1 MFSKQNITYFLMALI
16 IIWAFGYMAYGN
28 DTPTRE
34 EMKQNKIE
42 QLKETNARIEMNNKI
57 AESVCEEES
66 LDKWGAIEI
75 AKYKLSCLEKDIDA
89 LIDIDSEIEK
99 EFGTGSVVVWTST
112 ASTVAVHSWIKTDR
126 TEELERLNKEVCK
139 KNINSPICDRE
150 TFYRLYK
157 ITEERLPWKNF
168 FPILLGITNAESS
181 LGTAYAKNN
190 KGWYCTGYNN
200 LGWIKYR
207 KTDDGKSVR
216 DQKIPDANGCYLY
229 RFDSIDDYWISKV
242 NTIRYGY
249 KGCVNS
255 TTPIKCMS
263 YAYVGDRNVSEASWV
278 RNVSIFLP

>member
-1 MFSKQNITYFLMALI
+1 MFTKQNLTYFVMALI
-16 IIWAFGYMAYGN
+16 IIWAFAYMAYG
-28 DTPTRE
+28 
-34 EMKQNKIE
+34 
-42 QLKETNARIEMNNKI
+42 
-57 AESVCEEES
+57 EES
-66 LDKWGAIEI
+66 LPTPKDIALQQRTRLLAEQEQINKDNIKIRSYCNEYASGATADEMNKSSYDCYRFQKIPDIDIPAIETNSWTVTPAI
-75 AKYKLSCLEKDIDA
+75 SGVSPSKELDELFKSVCDAKPS
-89 LIDIDSEIEK
+89 
-99 EFGTGSVVVWTST
+99 
-112 ASTVAVHSWIKTDR
+112 
-126 TEELERLNKEVCK
+126 
-139 KNINSPICDRE
+139 SPICDRA
-150 TFYRLYK
+150 TFDRLYK

-190 KGWYCTGYNN
+190 KGWFCTWYNN
-200 LGWIKYR
+200 LGWIKWK

-216 DQKIPDANGCYLY
+216 DQKIPDTNGCYLY
-229 RFDSIDDYWISKV
+229 KFDSIDDYWISKV

>member
-1 MFSKQNITYFLMALI
+1 MNKTTITYFLMALI
-16 IIWAFGYMAYGN
+16 IIWAFGYMAYG
-28 DTPTRE
+28 
-34 EMKQNKIE
+34 
-42 QLKETNARIEMNNKI
+42 
-57 AESVCEEES
+57 EES
-66 LDKWGAIEI
+66 LP
-75 AKYKLSCLEKDIDA
+75 SPKDIA
-89 LIDIDSEIEK
+89 LQQRARLLAEQEQINKDNLKILSYCNEYASGAKADEKQKAQYDCYRTQRIPDIDIPSIE
-99 EFGTGSVVVWTST
+99 TNSWTVST
-112 ASTVAVHSWIKTDR
+112 AKSVLPSWIKSDR
-126 TEELERLNKEVCK
+126 TEELERLNKEVCE
-139 KNINSPICDRE
+139 KNINSPICERE

-200 LGWIKYR
+200 FWGIKWK

-216 DQKIPDANGCYLY
+216 DQKIPDSNGCYLY
-229 RFDSIDDYWISKV
+229 KFESIDEYWKSKV

-263 YAYVGDRNVSEASWV
+263 YAYVGDKNVSEASWV

>member
-16 IIWAFGYMAYGN
+16 IIWAFGYMAYG
-28 DTPTRE
+28 
-34 EMKQNKIE
+34 
-42 QLKETNARIEMNNKI
+42 
-57 AESVCEEES
+57 EES
-66 LDKWGAIEI
+66 LPSPKDIALQQRARLLEEQSQIDRDNLKILSYCNEYASWAKADEKQKAQYDCYRTQRIPDIDIPAIESNSWTVTPAI
-75 AKYKLSCLEKDIDA
+75 SGVPP
-89 LIDIDSEIEK
+89 SK
-99 EFGTGSVVVWTST
+99 EL
-112 ASTVAVHSWIKTDR
+112 D
-126 TEELERLNKEVCK
+126 ELFKKVCK
-139 KNINSPICDRE
+139 SKPPSPICDRA
-150 TFYRLYK
+150 TFDRLYK

-207 KTDDGKSVR
+207 KTDDWKSVR
-216 DQKIPDANGCYLY
+216 DQKIPDTNGCYLY
-229 RFDSIDDYWISKV
+229 KFDSIDDYWISKV

-263 YAYVGDRNVSEASWV
+263 YAYVGDRNVAETSWIN
-278 RNVSIFLP
+278 NVSIFLQ

>member
-1 MFSKQNITYFLMALI
+1 MALI
-16 IIWAFGYMAYGN
+16 IIWAFGYMAYG
-28 DTPTRE
+28 E
-34 EMKQNKIE
+34 ETLPSPKDIALQQRARLLEEQSQIDRDNLKILSYCNEYASWAKADEKQKA
-42 QLKETNARIEMNNKI
+42 QYDCYRTQRIPDI
-57 AESVCEEES
+57 
-66 LDKWGAIEI
+66 DIPAIE
-75 AKYKLSCLEKDIDA
+75 SN
-89 LIDIDSEIEK
+89 S
-99 EFGTGSVVVWTST
+99 WTVST
-112 ASTVAVHSWIKTDR
+112 AKSVLPSWIKSDR

-139 KNINSPICDRE
+139 KNINSPICERE

-157 ITEERLPWKNF
+157 ITEDRLPWKNF

-207 KTDDGKSVR
+207 KTDDWKSVR
-216 DQKIPDANGCYLY
+216 DQKIPDTNGCYLY
-229 RFDSIDDYWISKV
+229 KFDSIDDYWISKV

-263 YAYVGDRNVSEASWV
+263 YAYVGDRNVAETSWIN
-278 RNVSIFLP
+278 NVSIFLQ

>member
-1 MFSKQNITYFLMALI
+1 MALI
-16 IIWAFGYMAYGN
+16 IIWAFGYMAYGEE
-28 DTPTRE
+28 TPTRE

-57 AESVCEEES
+57 AESVCEKES

-75 AKYKLSCLEKDIDA
+75 ARYKLSCLEKDIDA

-99 EFGTGSVVVWTST
+99 EFGTGSVVVWTSGT
-112 ASTVAVHSWIKTDR
+112 GKTVLPPK
-126 TEELERLNKEVCK
+126 ELDELFNKVCK
-139 KNINSPICDRE
+139 NKPSSPICNRA
-150 TFYRLYK
+150 TFDRLYK

-181 LGTAYAKNN
+181 LGTAYAKDN
-190 KGWYCTGYNN
+190 KGWFCTGYNN

-216 DQKIPDANGCYLY
+216 DQKVPDTNGCYLY
-229 RFDSIDDYWISKV
+229 KFESIDDYWISKV

-263 YAYVGDRNVSEASWV
+263 YAYVGDRNVAEPSWIN
-278 RNVSIFLP
+278 NVSIFLP

>member
-1 MFSKQNITYFLMALI
+1 MLQPKQIAILIALTALMLL
-16 IIWAFGYMAYGN
+16 FGYTVFW
-28 DTPTRE
+28 DSTPTRE

-42 QLKETNARIEMNNKI
+42 QLKETNARIEMNNNI

-66 LDKWGAIEI
+66 QEKVGAIEI
-75 AKYKLSCLEKDIDA
+75 ARYKLSCLEKDMKP
-89 LIDIDSEIEK
+89 LIDIDSEIAK

-112 ASTVAVHSWIKTDR
+112 ASTVAVHSWIKTER

-139 KNINSPICDRE
+139 KNINSPICERE

-190 KGWYCTGYNN
+190 KGWFCTGYNN

-216 DQKIPDANGCYLY
+216 DQKIPDSNGCYLY
-229 RFDSIDDYWISKV
+229 KFDSIDDYWISKV

-263 YAYVGDRNVSEASWV
+263 YAYVGDRNVAETSWIN
-278 RNVSIFLP
+278 NVSIFLQ

>member
-1 MFSKQNITYFLMALI
+1 MALI
-16 IIWAFGYMAYGN
+16 IIWAFGYMAYG
-28 DTPTRE
+28 E
-34 EMKQNKIE
+34 ENLPSPKELAVQQRARLLEEQSQIDRDNLKILSYCNEYASGAKADEKQKASYDCYRT
-42 QLKETNARIEMNNKI
+42 QRIPDI
-57 AESVCEEES
+57 
-66 LDKWGAIEI
+66 DIPAIE
-75 AKYKLSCLEKDIDA
+75 SN
-89 LIDIDSEIEK
+89 S
-99 EFGTGSVVVWTST
+99 WTVST
-112 ASTVAVHSWIKTDR
+112 AKSVLPSWIKSDR
-126 TEELERLNKEVCK
+126 TEELERLNKEVCE
-139 KNINSPICDRE
+139 KNINSPICERE

-200 LGWIKYR
+200 FWGIKWK

-216 DQKIPDANGCYLY
+216 DQKIPDSNGCYLY
-229 RFDSIDDYWISKV
+229 KFESIDEYWKSKV

-263 YAYVGDRNVSEASWV
+263 YAYVGDKNVSEASWV

>member
-1 MFSKQNITYFLMALI
+1 MLQPKQIAILIALTALMLL
-16 IIWAFGYMAYGN
+16 FGYTVFW
-28 DTPTRE
+28 DSTPTRE
-34 EMKQNKIE
+34 AMKQNKIE
-42 QLKETNARIEMNNKI
+42 QLKEDNARIEMNNKI
-57 AESVCEEES
+57 AESVCETES
-66 LDKWGAIEI
+66 QEKVGAIEI
-75 AKYKLSCLEKDIDA
+75 ARYKLSCLEKDTKE

-112 ASTVAVHSWIKTDR
+112 ASTVAVHSWIKTER

-139 KNINSPICDRE
+139 KNINSPICERE

-200 LGWIKYR
+200 LGGVKY
-207 KTDDGKSVR
+207 KKDDEWKSIR
-216 DQKIPDANGCYLY
+216 DQKIPQSDWCYLY
-229 RFDSIDDYWISKV
+229 KFESIDEYWKSKV

-249 KGCVNS
+249 KGCINS
-255 TTPIKCMS
+255 KTPVDCIGR
-263 YAYVGDRNVSEASWV
+263 YYVQWNGLSKPNWN
-278 RNVSIFLP
+278 RNVSIFLQ

>member
-1 MFSKQNITYFLMALI
+1 MFNKQSIVYILMALI
-16 IIWAFGYMAYGN
+16 IIWAFGYMAYG
-28 DTPTRE
+28 
-34 EMKQNKIE
+34 
-42 QLKETNARIEMNNKI
+42 
-57 AESVCEEES
+57 EES
-66 LDKWGAIEI
+66 LPSPKDIALQQRARLLAEQSQIDRDNLKILSYCNEYASGAKADEKQKASYDCYRTQRISDIDIPAIE
-75 AKYKLSCLEKDIDA
+75 SN
-89 LIDIDSEIEK
+89 S
-99 EFGTGSVVVWTST
+99 WTVST
-112 ASTVAVHSWIKTDR
+112 AKSVLPSWIKSDR
-126 TEELERLNKEVCK
+126 TEELERLNKEVCE
-139 KNINSPICDRE
+139 KNINSPICERE

-200 LGWIKYR
+200 FWGIKWK

-216 DQKIPDANGCYLY
+216 DQKIPDSNGCYLY
-229 RFDSIDDYWISKV
+229 KFESIDEYWKSKV

-263 YAYVGDRNVSEASWV
+263 YAYVGDKNVSEASWV

>member
-1 MFSKQNITYFLMALI
+1 MFNKQSIVYILMALI
-16 IIWAFGYMAYGN
+16 IIWAFGYMAYG
-28 DTPTRE
+28 
-34 EMKQNKIE
+34 
-42 QLKETNARIEMNNKI
+42 
-57 AESVCEEES
+57 EES
-66 LDKWGAIEI
+66 LPSPKDIALQQRARLLEEQSQIDRDNLKILSYCNEYASWAKADEKQKAQYDCYRTQRIPDIDIPAIE
-75 AKYKLSCLEKDIDA
+75 SN
-89 LIDIDSEIEK
+89 S
-99 EFGTGSVVVWTST
+99 WTVST
-112 ASTVAVHSWIKTDR
+112 AKSVLPSWIKSDR

-139 KNINSPICDRE
+139 KNINSPICERE

-200 LGWIKYR
+200 LGWIKWK

-216 DQKIPDANGCYLY
+216 DQKIPDTNGCYLY
-229 RFDSIDDYWISKV
+229 KFDSIDDYWISKV

-263 YAYVGDRNVSEASWV
+263 YAYVGDKNVSEASWV